1 MALAEDDRVWVFQ
14 IEGCVMSE
22 EVLRDHHAAWKKK
35 PILRLL
41 YTQWYEEIVTNLQPG
56 RTLEL
61 GGGSGNLK
69 EFAPHVVCTDLVQLP
84 WLDAVADAQFLPFA
98 PASLSNIV
106 LFDVLHHIENICLFF
121 DEARRVLQPGGR
133 LVVMDPYVSWMSWPI
148 YRFFHPEHLD
158 FVDDPLQFRPP
169 STGRRPF
176 DANQAIATI
185 VFERGFSTFQRRYPQ
200 FEKRVHQRLA
210 FFAYPLSGG
219 FDHPSLLPICLVRP
233 LMSLEKLVWFLNR
246 FLAFRILV
254 VLEKRN

>member
-1 MALAEDDRVWVFQ
+1 
-14 IEGCVMSE
+14 MSE
-22 EVLRDHHAAWKKK
+22 EVLRDHYAAWKKK

-41 YTQWYEEIVTNLQPG
+41 YRQWYDEIVAYLQPG

-69 EFAPHVVCTDLVQLP
+69 EFAPHVVCTDLVPLP
-84 WLDAVADAQFLPFA
+84 WLDAVADAQHLPFA
-98 PASLSNIV
+98 SASLSNIV

-148 YRFFHPEHLD
+148 YHFFHPEPLD
-158 FVDDPLQFRPP
+158 FRQDPLQLRPP
-169 STGRRPF
+169 VAERKPF
-176 DANQAIATI
+176 DANQAVSTI
-185 VFERGFSTFQRRYPQ
+185 VFERAFSTFQRRYPQ

-219 FDHPSLLPICLVRP
+219 FEHPSLLPICLVRP
-233 LMSLEKLVWFLNR
+233 LLLLERMLWFLNR
-246 FLAFRILV
+246 LLAFRILV
-254 VLEKRN
+254 VLEKRG